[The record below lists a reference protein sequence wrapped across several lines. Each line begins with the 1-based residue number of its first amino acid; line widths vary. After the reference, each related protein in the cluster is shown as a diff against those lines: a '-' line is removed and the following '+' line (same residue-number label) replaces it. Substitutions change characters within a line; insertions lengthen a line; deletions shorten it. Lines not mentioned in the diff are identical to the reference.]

1 MDQLD
6 QPNNGLRLRYYVWFA
21 LWRFHPENMPPTFV
35 DELNLGIKLF
45 RNFHKMSDADFILLT
60 DDADD

>member
-1 MDQLD
+1 
-6 QPNNGLRLRYYVWFA
+6 VWFA